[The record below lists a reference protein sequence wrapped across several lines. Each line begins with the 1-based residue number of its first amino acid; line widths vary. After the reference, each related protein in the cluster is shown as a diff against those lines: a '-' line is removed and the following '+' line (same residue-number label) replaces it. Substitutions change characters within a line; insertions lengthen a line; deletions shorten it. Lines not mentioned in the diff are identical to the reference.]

1 MIVSITDPGQKSQI
15 AEQILT
21 QLPDWFGVP
30 ESTRGY
36 ISGCRE
42 KPFWA
47 DMSEQGP
54 LGFIVL
60 KETSPATAE
69 IYVMGVLPA
78 CHRQARAVRCLR
90 RCRPTPNNKAIRFYR
105 SKPSAWAP
113 GPPMT
118 KPMRSISPWVLRSWS
133 AFRTLGMKRI
143 PAKSISKQFSLWNA
157 KPFRIPVSNS
167 RKESFP

>member
-78 CHRQARAVRCLR
+78 CHRQGSGRALLAALQTYAKQQGYSFLQVKTVRMGTWASYDKTNAFYQSMGFAELECFPDFGDEKNP
-90 RCRPTPNNKAIRFYR
+90 CQIYIKAI
-105 SKPSAWAP
+105 
-113 GPPMT
+113 
-118 KPMRSISPWVLRSWS
+118 
-133 AFRTLGMKRI
+133 
-143 PAKSISKQFSLWNA
+143 
-157 KPFRIPVSNS
+157 
-167 RKESFP
+167 